1 MVPDFTS
8 AAEPR
13 AYAIYEHYGFA
24 HQVLKLAE
32 EASELAAACA
42 RYYDHVSDS
51 GDDMPWLKPVQEEL
65 ADVIV
70 LAVQLCVDM
79 PFEEGVREA
88 YIMKLNRQIERLR
101 AECKANEKTYQDASD
116 DATEGEFEALPGYL
130 GTVDGITDASARIYM
145 QGGTL

>member
-88 YIMKLNRQIERLR
+88 YITKLNRQIERLR
-101 AECKANEKTYQDASD
+101 AECKSNEKT
-116 DATEGEFEALPGYL
+116 DATESESEALPGYL
-130 GTVDGITDASARIYM
+130 SMVDGITDASARIYM

>member
-42 RYYDHVSDS
+42 RVGRSPS
-51 GDDMPWLKPVQEEL
+51 AGTSPGKSSPRSARSALPGETL
-65 ADVIV
+65 PRA
-70 LAVQLCVDM
+70 
-79 PFEEGVREA
+79 A
-88 YIMKLNRQIERLR
+88 YTTTSIPRRP
-101 AECKANEKTYQDASD
+101 SD
-116 DATEGEFEALPGYL
+116 DARRVQPCCEG
-130 GTVDGITDASARIYM
+130 
-145 QGGTL
+145 QGGDMSLYTKFLIWCVVTVAAMALLLLWSAGGFQ